1 MDGNNFG
8 DRWKAKSAAVRKV
21 SLSMGARFLYVLLD
35 DLDYASTGQ
44 CWPKQT
50 SLAVYLGVSVRTVRY
65 LLAELTKAG
74 LVVIERKK
82 RYLLYRLSW
91 AIRDR
96 QWVADHGPL
105 DRQRVAGDDR
115 QWVADHGPSILYE
128 SNYAETNGDRRQEE
142 WSEIELGLA
151 EWLRGFP
158 GANQLPPGPDIEIV
172 RQCLATANDP
182 REVTA
187 ALRDLDHARKRPVTS
202 WGWFPVVLRARM
214 KRRA

>member
-1 MDGNNFG
+1 MNGNNFG

-96 QWVADHGPL
+96 QWVADHGP
-105 DRQRVAGDDR
+105 
-115 QWVADHGPSILYE
+115 SILYE

-187 ALRDLDHARKRPVTS
+187 ALRDLAHARKRPVTS